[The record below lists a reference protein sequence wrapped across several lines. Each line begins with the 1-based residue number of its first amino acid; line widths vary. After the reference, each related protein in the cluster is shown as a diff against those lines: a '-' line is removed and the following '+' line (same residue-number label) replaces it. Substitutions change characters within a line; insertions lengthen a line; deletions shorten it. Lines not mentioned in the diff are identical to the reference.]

1 MDFSVFY
8 QKIQSILETEL
19 PSGASVVKEGCHI
32 AEDIEIGRTAF
43 MDKMG
48 VSSELEYKRQCI
60 KNGHIMYHAHI
71 GMNTWADTADALAHI
86 YRVAEDSGFVIDRA
100 GLCLDRRMAVPGN
113 NRDRIPAETGPML
126 ETNKQW
132 LRVGRE
138 APIQPHM
145 GDFMIGFPAS
155 VDNTVQALKAGV
167 TTIGNLS
174 QFFAHEAPMWTDKVT
189 TAVETVKAMSILG
202 AMRDKGVLCIPTW
215 KTVTV
220 HFSMIAPRWPD
231 GHFWNAT

>member
-8 QKIQSILETEL
+8 QKIQSILDTEL
-19 PSGASVVKEGCHI
+19 PTGTSIVKEGCHI
-32 AEDIEIGRTAF
+32 AEGIEIGRTAF

-48 VSSELEYKRQCI
+48 VTSELEYKRQCI

-71 GMNTWADTADALAHI
+71 GMNTWEDTADALTHLYQGCRRIRVCYRQGRSLPGPAHG
-86 YRVAEDSGFVIDRA
+86 AAQKQSETG
-100 GLCLDRRMAVPGN
+100 
-113 NRDRIPAETGPML
+113 IPAETGPML
-126 ETNKQW
+126 ETQEQW
-132 LRVGRE
+132 LQIGRE

-155 VDNTVQALKAGV
+155 VDNTIHALKAGV

-189 TAVETVKAMSILG
+189 TVVETVKG
-202 AMRDKGVLCIPTW
+202 H
-215 KTVTV
+215 V
-220 HFSMIAPRWPD
+220 HH
-231 GHFWNAT
+231 GGNAG